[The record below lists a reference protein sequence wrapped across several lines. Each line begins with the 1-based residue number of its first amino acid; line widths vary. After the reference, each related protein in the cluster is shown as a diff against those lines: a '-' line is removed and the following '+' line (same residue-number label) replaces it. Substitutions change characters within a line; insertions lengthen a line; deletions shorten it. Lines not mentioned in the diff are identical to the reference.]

1 MDSTVNLS
9 LTDRSLIASLTE
21 SNNRLAEA
29 IERQSRKEDYL
40 LTPTQAA
47 AYLGR
52 NISTISRM
60 LADGRLHK
68 VYEGGLSGIR
78 RSELDKY
85 LKP

>member
-1 MDSTVNLS
+1 MGSTVNLS

-29 IERQSRKEDYL
+29 IERQNRREDYL
-40 LTPTQAA
+40 LTSTQAA
-47 AYLGR
+47 AYLGK